1 MPNIMIDNDF
11 KKAIKIIHERLE
23 RNKIKWALVGSTN
36 LQLQGMEVQPRDLD
50 IVIQLKDLEKIRRM
64 FTDYDASAVNE
75 MKTLTDVPAWE
86 VKAKINDI
94 EVHFFGGKNTDIYVN
109 KLLTDRLISIKM
121 DNVEIPC
128 FTLEAESQAYIETNR
143 EHKAHLIQDFLKR
156 T

>member
-1 MPNIMIDNDF
+1 MIDNEF
-11 KKAIKIIHERLE
+11 KKAIKIIHKRLE

-36 LQLQGMEVQPRDLD
+36 LQLQGMEVQPHDLD
-50 IVIQLKDLEKIRRM
+50 IVIQLKDLEKIRRI
-64 FTDYDASAVNE
+64 FSDYDASAVNE
-75 MKTLTDVPAWE
+75 MKTLTDVPACE

-94 EVHFFGGKNTDIYVN
+94 EVQFIGGKDADTYVS
-109 KLLTDRLISIKM
+109 KLLAGRLISINM

-143 EHKAHLIQDFLKR
+143 EHKAHLIRDFLKR